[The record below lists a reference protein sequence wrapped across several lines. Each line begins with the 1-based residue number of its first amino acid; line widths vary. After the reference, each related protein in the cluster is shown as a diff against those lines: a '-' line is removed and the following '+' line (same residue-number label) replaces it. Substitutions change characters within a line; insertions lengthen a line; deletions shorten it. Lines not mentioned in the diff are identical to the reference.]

1 MIIIYLTYTKRFWIR
16 LRTSRSTPAKWC
28 CDSIESKDSEV
39 SALNIVPYS
48 NEKQQ
53 VVNLLVELQ
62 EYLASVDDER
72 VQTIEDEYGE
82 KYFTYLQGLV
92 KNHDGI
98 ILLAVSGS
106 EVYGLIA
113 GYIEPKDEE
122 DIITNRCPKRGI
134 ISDLAV
140 TASCRGSG
148 MGKDLMNAIEK
159 YFIEMNCEFVA
170 VNLFAPNDT
179 ARKFYD
185 SLGYTPRNIEL
196 YKRIK
201 R

>member
-1 MIIIYLTYTKRFWIR
+1 M
-16 LRTSRSTPAKWC
+16 
-28 CDSIESKDSEV
+28 
-39 SALNIVPYS
+39 NIVPYS

-53 VVNLLVELQ
+53 VVNLLIELQ
-62 EYLASVDDER
+62 EYLVSVDDEN
-72 VQTIEDEYGE
+72 VQTIDDKYGE

-92 KNHDGI
+92 KKREGI
-98 ILLAVSGS
+98 ILLAVSGN
-106 EVYGLIA
+106 EVDGFIA

-122 DIITNRCPKRGI
+122 DSITNRCPRRGV

-140 TASCRGSG
+140 TAPRRGSG
-148 MGKDLMNAIEK
+148 VGKELMNAIER
-159 YFIEMNCEFVA
+159 YFMKMDCEFVA
-170 VNLFAPNDT
+170 VDLFAPNDT

>member
-1 MIIIYLTYTKRFWIR
+1 M
-16 LRTSRSTPAKWC
+16 
-28 CDSIESKDSEV
+28 E
-39 SALNIVPYS
+39 IVPYS

-62 EYLASVDDER
+62 EYLVSVDEES
-72 VQTIEDEYGE
+72 VQTIDNEYGE
-82 KYFTYLQGLV
+82 KYFIYLQELI
-92 KNHDGI
+92 KKHDGI

-106 EVYGLIA
+106 EVDGFIA

-122 DIITNRCPKRGI
+122 DVITNRCPRRGI

-140 TASCRGSG
+140 TAPRRGSEI
-148 MGKDLMNAIEK
+148 GKDLMSAIER
-159 YFIEMNCEFVA
+159 YFSEMNCEFVA
-170 VNLFAPNDT
+170 VDLFAPNDT

-196 YKRIK
+196 YKRLK

>member
-1 MIIIYLTYTKRFWIR
+1 MK
-16 LRTSRSTPAKWC
+16 
-28 CDSIESKDSEV
+28 
-39 SALNIVPYS
+39 IVPYS

-62 EYLASVDDER
+62 EYLVSADEER
-72 VQTIEDEYGE
+72 VQTIDDEYGE
-82 KYFTYLQGLV
+82 KYFAYLQGLI
-92 KNHDGI
+92 KKHEGI
-98 ILLAVSGS
+98 ILLAVSRNEAVGF
-106 EVYGLIA
+106 IA

-140 TASCRGSG
+140 TASRRGSG
-148 MGKDLMNAIEK
+148 IGKDLMNAIER
-159 YFIEMNCEFVA
+159 YFMEMNCEFVA
-170 VNLFAPNDT
+170 LDLFAPNDT
-179 ARKFYD
+179 AKKFYD

>member
-1 MIIIYLTYTKRFWIR
+1 MK
-16 LRTSRSTPAKWC
+16 
-28 CDSIESKDSEV
+28 
-39 SALNIVPYS
+39 IVPYS

-53 VVNLLVELQ
+53 VVNLLVALQ
-62 EYLASVDDER
+62 EHLVSVDDES
-72 VQTIEDEYGE
+72 VQTIDDEYGE
-82 KYFTYLQGLV
+82 TYFAYLQSLV
-92 KNHDGI
+92 RSNDGI
-98 ILLAVSGS
+98 ILLAVSESGV
-106 EVYGLIA
+106 EGFVA

-122 DIITNRCPKRGI
+122 DRITNRCPRRGI

-140 TASCRGSG
+140 AAPRRGSG
-148 MGKDLMNAIEK
+148 IGKELMNAIEN
-159 YFIEMNCEFVA
+159 YFMDMNCEFVA
-170 VNLFAPNDT
+170 LDLFAPNDM

>member
-1 MIIIYLTYTKRFWIR
+1 MCTKRFWNR
-16 LRTSRSTPAKWC
+16 LRTSRSTPAKWRC
-28 CDSIESKDSEV
+28 GSIESKDSEV
-39 SALNIVPYS
+39 SALKIVPYS

-62 EYLASVDDER
+62 EYLVSADEER
-72 VQTIEDEYGE
+72 VQTIDDAYGE
-82 KYFTYLQGLV
+82 KYFAYLQGLI
-92 KNHDGI
+92 KKHEGI
-98 ILLAVSGS
+98 ILLAVSGN
-106 EVYGLIA
+106 EVVGFIA

-140 TASCRGSG
+140 TAPRRGSG
-148 MGKDLMNAIEK
+148 IGKDLMNAIER
-159 YFIEMNCEFVA
+159 YFMEMDCEFVA
-170 VNLFAPNDT
+170 LDLFAPNDT
-179 ARKFYD
+179 AKKFYD

>member
-1 MIIIYLTYTKRFWIR
+1 MK
-16 LRTSRSTPAKWC
+16 
-28 CDSIESKDSEV
+28 
-39 SALNIVPYS
+39 IVPYA

-53 VVNLLVELQ
+53 VINLLVELQ
-62 EYLASVDDER
+62 EHLVFVDDES
-72 VQTIEDEYGE
+72 VQTIDDEYGE
-82 KYFTYLQGLV
+82 RYFAHLQGLV
-92 KNHDGI
+92 KKNDGI
-98 ILLAVSGS
+98 VLLAVSESGV
-106 EVYGLIA
+106 EGFIA

-122 DIITNRCPKRGI
+122 DRITNRCPRRGI

-140 TASCRGSG
+140 AANQRGNG
-148 MGKDLMNAIEK
+148 IGKELMNAIER
-159 YFIEMNCEFVA
+159 YFMEKNCEFVA